1 MPPKKTIIKE
11 NIKENVKDENIK
23 EEQIIKKSPKSKTIE
38 KKISKSPKK
47 EKDEDKDNLSG
58 WAISKQDQKKYNNEY
73 LQSVKSLSYES
84 DVMIDKKQES
94 ELWVDIYAPKSLYE
108 YIDDNKNIEIAL
120 NWLENFRKKV
130 KKTPAILLLTGKPGI
145 GKTTLAHLIF
155 KSLNYDYHE
164 FNASEARTGKELK
177 EYLEIFN
184 KGNILNFFDGCANM
198 KKGLIMDEVDGIDS
212 RGIAN
217 DGLTIFLNMSYA
229 NKPEKFKY
237 PIICIANDSTCNKV
251 DKIRKYSL
259 EIEVKQPSKENL
271 KKFLERIIEG
281 EKIDIEKKVINELI
295 NDSEADFRQVANK
308 LSYLCK
314 LIIKD
319 KDSKDTKTGKK
330 KITLKQFQEISKL
343 TMNDKKFEIDEIIHK
358 IMLEETLLKETLR
371 LYETDVNIIT
381 MSFYSNFTENITK
394 LNVSNKDK
402 IKTLSQI
409 SDCLVDGEI
418 YSDFYWKTK
427 IGSLENYQCISHL
440 VYPKCL
446 MNELAKK
453 TPSKKA
459 NWNFT
464 GKRIFY
470 LNPHIMDRFMKISI
484 SLQIYSNSHLSYL
497 VELIWNLIK
506 SNQFIEQEKLYK
518 KILIKLFDAGIEPK
532 DFENLYKGF
541 TQDLEETKANEE
553 VYKKLKVILKK
564 HFTEYET
571 LHLKEFQANL
581 ELIPSQLDGFLS
593 I

>member
-1 MPPKKTIIKE
+1 MPPKKSITKKE
-11 NIKENVKDENIK
+11 KKDELELK
-23 EEQIIKKSPKSKTIE
+23 EVKEVVIKKSPK
-38 KKISKSPKK
+38 KSPKRDKK
-47 EKDEDKDNLSG
+47 ENDENKEILSG
-58 WAISKQDQKKYNNEY
+58 WAISKEDQKKYNNEY
-73 LQSVKSLSYES
+73 EQSLKSLSYES
-84 DVMIDKKQES
+84 NVEVDKIQES

-108 YIDDNKNIEIAL
+108 YIDDNKTIEIAL

-177 EYLEIFN
+177 EYLDVFN
-184 KGNILNFFDGCANM
+184 KGNILNFFDGCSNI

-212 RGIAN
+212 RGIAT
-217 DGLTIFLNMSYA
+217 DGLTVFLNSTYA

-237 PIICIANDSTCNKV
+237 PIICIANDATCNKV

-281 EKIDIEKKVINELI
+281 EKIDVDKKVINELI
-295 NDSEADFRQVANK
+295 TDSTADFRQVANK

-319 KDSKDTKTGKK
+319 SKTGKK
-330 KITLKQFQEISKL
+330 KITLKQFQDISKL

-358 IMLEETLLKETLR
+358 IMLEETPLNETLR
-371 LYETDVNIIT
+371 LYETDLNIIT

-402 IKTLSQI
+402 IKALSQI
-409 SDCLVDGEI
+409 SDSLVDGEI

-459 NWNFT
+459 GWNFT

-506 SNQFIEQEKLYK
+506 SNKFIEQEKLYK

-541 TQDLEETKANEE
+541 TQDLAETKENEE
-553 VYKKLKVILKK
+553 IYKKIKIILKK
-564 HFTEYET
+564 YFNEYET
-571 LHLKEFQANL
+571 LHQAEFRVNL
-581 ELIPSQLDGFLS
+581 ESIPSQLDGFLS